1 MFISTLSSRASLG
14 LRLAPI
20 VIAWLAVILV
30 LSTPVQAQ
38 AANLVSCTGTETVSF
53 APGLTNTPHPLTVT
67 TADNFPVCIHASAP
81 ILMPATAQ
89 AQISRTASCLDLL
102 GGGPGTRVLHWANGQ
117 TSTYSFVSSANV
129 VNGNIVTVST
139 GTITDGLYKG
149 ASATGNVVLTPLLA
163 NGTLNLNDTC
173 NSAQGMISA
182 SGTYIFNVLPL

>member
-1 MFISTLSSRASLG
+1 MFISTLSSRAWLG

-30 LSTPVQAQ
+30 LSTPVRAQ

-117 TSTYSFVSSANV
+117 TSTYSFVSSA
-129 VNGNIVTVST
+129 
-139 GTITDGLYKG
+139 
-149 ASATGNVVLTPLLA
+149 TGNVVLTPLLA